1 MTGAY
6 RARAVGEKSPPSQ
19 AAEFQFA
26 LSEGTLDTLDGFLK
40 PPEGHHLHGLPER
53 GAIGIITPST
63 GDRRTTYLLQK
74 VVEPGR
80 GDDYFD
86 GQL

>member
-26 LSEGTLDTLDGFLK
+26 LSEGTWETLDGFLK

-53 GAIGIITPST
+53 GAIGIITRARETEGRRICCRRSSSRARETST
-63 GDRRTTYLLQK
+63 STAS
-74 VVEPGR
+74 
-80 GDDYFD
+80 
-86 GQL
+86 